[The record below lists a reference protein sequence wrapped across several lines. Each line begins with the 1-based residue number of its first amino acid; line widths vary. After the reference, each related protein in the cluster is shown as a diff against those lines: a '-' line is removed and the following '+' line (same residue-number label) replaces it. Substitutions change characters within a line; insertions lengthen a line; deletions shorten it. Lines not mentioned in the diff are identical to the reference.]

1 MDDAPQPLLE
11 YYRALITQYE
21 RASSK
26 WKTRSKK
33 IIKRYLDERPEGQ
46 ASALKYNILWSNVQT
61 LQPLIYAH
69 TPKPEVDRRFLDK
82 DPVGR
87 KASEVLERCIRYFV
101 STTAFGSTMRQ
112 TRDDYLLVGRG
123 TSWVRYVPTIKA
135 TQITDDTTAEA
146 IEYEEVMSDYVHWED
161 FGHNVARTWEEV
173 EVVWRIVYM
182 TRPQMKARGFA
193 DWNSVPLDF
202 ADKDLKDVPGEEGKK
217 ATVYEIWDKGKREVF
232 WLTKSHPA
240 ILDRKADPLKL
251 DKFFPCP
258 SPIFATLANGSLI
271 PVPDYVEYQDQAT
284 EIDNL
289 TGRIAAMQKALKAAG
304 VYDASQKEVGRLLSE
319 GVDNQLI
326 PVDSWAAL
334 NEKGG
339 LANAIQL
346 LPMMEVA
353 QTLMSL
359 YEAREKAKADLYE
372 ITGMS
377 DIIRGATNP
386 NETATA
392 QNIKSNFAS
401 QRLTERQRAVQR
413 FARNIIEIM
422 GNVIARHF
430 TLETIQKI
438 SGVKM
443 LTAEQKQ
450 QIQMMQQ
457 AAAQPQSAQ
466 VPQDTS
472 GRTNQPPA
480 QQQGMG
486 VVPSIPSEV
495 LELMGE
501 PTWDEVYALFR
512 DNPDR
517 SFRISIETD
526 STVDSDRDQETQER
540 VQFLQAVGGF
550 LQQAEQA
557 AAQPVLAPMVG
568 RMLEFG
574 VRGFKV
580 GRELEGV
587 IDETVEKIT
596 KQAQEP
602 QPEKP
607 DPEMAKVQSQQQL
620 DQAKLNATTQ
630 LETNKTASAEKIE
643 QMRIAAQQ
651 AAAEAKAQSDAQIG
665 EARAAVEQ
673 IKAHNDHL
681 REQERQEAEDARE
694 RYRIDME
701 NEFNRWKAELEAKTK
716 LEVAEIAAGATLQA
730 AQVSAASQ
738 AVEKDEVEETK
749 EEKPDKHLE
758 ALTGILTNMHGTLQE
773 MRKPR
778 KIVRDEAGRM
788 TGVE

>member
-1 MDDAPQPLLE
+1 MADTLVEPVLE

-33 IIKRYLDERPEGQ
+33 IIKRYLDDRPEGQ

-146 IEYEEVMSDYVHWED
+146 IEYEEVLSDYVHWED

-202 ADKDLKDVPGEEGKK
+202 ADKDLKDTPGEEGKK
-217 ATVYEIWDKGKREVF
+217 ATVYEIWDKAKREVF

-240 ILDRKADPLKL
+240 VLDRKADPLKL

-258 SPIFATLANGSLI
+258 APIFATLANGSLI
-271 PVPDYVEYQDQAT
+271 PIPDYVEYQDQAT

-346 LPMMEVA
+346 LPMQEVA
-353 QTLMSL
+353 QTLMVL
-359 YEAREKAKADLYE
+359 YEVREKAKADLYE

-422 GNVIARHF
+422 GNLIAIHF
-430 TLETIQKI
+430 QEDTIKQI
-438 SGVKM
+438 SGVKL
-443 LTAEQKQ
+443 LTQAEKQ
-450 QIQMMQQ
+450 QIMLGEQQKAQMAQMQ
-457 AAAQPQSAQ
+457 AQQGGQP
-466 VPQDTS
+466 
-472 GRTNQPPA
+472 QPPA
-480 QQQGMG
+480 PMPDELQ
-486 VVPSIPSEV
+486 
-495 LELMGE
+495 ELMNE
-501 PTWDEVYALFR
+501 PSWDEVIALFR
-512 DNPDR
+512 DNPER

-526 STVDSDRDQETQER
+526 STVDSDREQETQER

-587 IDETVEKIT
+587 IDETVEKIV
-596 KQAQEP
+596 KQAQQP

-607 DPEMAKVQSQQQL
+607 DPEMAKVQGQQQIE
-620 DQAKLNATTQ
+620 QGKLQATTE
-630 LETNKTASAEKIE
+630 LEKAKMAGAQQIE
-643 QMRIAAQQ
+643 QMKIDAQNKAAL
-651 AAAEAKAQSDAQIG
+651 AKAKADQAIG
-665 EARAAVEQ
+665 EAKAAVEQ
-673 IKAHNDHL
+673 IRAHNDDL
-681 REQERQEAEDARE
+681 REQARQEAEDKRE
-694 RYRIDME
+694 RDRLVME
-701 NEFNRWKAELEAKTK
+701 DNFNRWKAELEAKTK

-738 AVEKDEVEETK
+738 AVEKDEVEEPK
-749 EEKPDKHLE
+749 EDKPDKHLE

-778 KIVRDEAGRM
+778 KIIRDDAGRM

>member
-1 MDDAPQPLLE
+1 MAETAGLE

-33 IIKRYLDERPEGQ
+33 IIKRYLDERPEGST
-46 ASALKYNILWSNVQT
+46 SALKYNILWSNVQT

-112 TRDDYLLVGRG
+112 SRDDYLLVGRG
-123 TSWVRYVPTIKA
+123 TSWVRYVPTINT
-135 TQITDDTTAEA
+135 TQITDDTTSEA

-182 TRPQMKARGFA
+182 TRPQMKARKFA

-319 GVDNQLI
+319 GVDSQLI

-339 LANAIQL
+339 LSNAIQL
-346 LPMMEVA
+346 LPMEEVA
-353 QTLMSL
+353 RTLMVL
-359 YEAREKAKADLYE
+359 YEAREKAKNDLYE

-438 SGVKM
+438 SGVKL
-443 LTAEQKQ
+443 LTAAQKQ
-450 QIQMMQQ
+450 QIQMGEQQ
-457 AAAQPQSAQ
+457 KAQM
-466 VPQDTS
+466 
-472 GRTNQPPA
+472 A
-480 QQQGMG
+480 QQQAQQQQPGQQPPQQPPPM
-486 VVPSIPSEV
+486 PAE
-495 LELMGE
+495 LQELMGE
-501 PTWDEVYALFR
+501 PSWDEVFALFR

-517 SFRISIETD
+517 CFRISIETD
-526 STVDSDRDQETQER
+526 STVAADREQETQAR

-557 AAQPVLAPMVG
+557 ASQPILAPMVG

-587 IDETVEKIT
+587 IDETVEKIV
-596 KQAQEP
+596 KQAEEP
-602 QPEKP
+602 QPDKP
-607 DPEMAKVQSQQQL
+607 DPEMAKVQGQQQIDQARL
-620 DQAKLNATTQ
+620 QATSQLEQAKLASTQ
-630 LETNKTASAEKIE
+630 QIE
-643 QMRIAAQQ
+643 QMKITAQQ
-651 AAAEAKAQSDAQIG
+651 AAAQAKAQSDSEIG
-665 EARAAVEQ
+665 QANAAVEQ
-673 IKAHNDHL
+673 IKAHNDDL
-681 REQERQEAEDARE
+681 REQAKQQAEDARE
-694 RYRIDME
+694 RDRMAME
-701 NEFNRWKAELEAKTK
+701 DDFNRWKAELEAKTK
-716 LEVAEIAAGATLQA
+716 LEVAEIAAGASLQA
-730 AQVSAASQ
+730 AQVAAASQ
-738 AVEKDEVEETK
+738 AVEKDEVDEPQEA
-749 EEKPDKHLE
+749 KPDKHME

-778 KIVRDEAGRM
+778 TIIRDDAGRM